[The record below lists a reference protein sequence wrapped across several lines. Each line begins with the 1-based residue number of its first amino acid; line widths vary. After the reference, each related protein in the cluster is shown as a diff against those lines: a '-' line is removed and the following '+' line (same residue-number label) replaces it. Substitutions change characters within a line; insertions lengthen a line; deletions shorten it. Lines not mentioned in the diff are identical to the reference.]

1 MKLRAKVHLL
11 TLFGA
16 LLLQMFTFPDWKRH
30 RSSFR
35 YVHHLQTI
43 FESRIVRGLL
53 RPVLVITSCCVGEA
67 HPHSHTPTSACLRSN
82 TTLADRY
89 VVQFL

>member
-1 MKLRAKVHLL
+1 M
-11 TLFGA
+11 

-53 RPVLVITSCCVGEA
+53 RPVLVITACCVGEA
-67 HPHSHTPTSACLRSN
+67 DSSTYLRHHACAQDTPLHTYL
-82 TTLADRY
+82 
-89 VVQFL
+89 F

>member
-1 MKLRAKVHLL
+1 MLTMLL
-11 TLFGA
+11 LLL

-43 FESRIVRGLL
+43 FE
-53 RPVLVITSCCVGEA
+53 
-67 HPHSHTPTSACLRSN
+67 
-82 TTLADRY
+82 
-89 VVQFL
+89 